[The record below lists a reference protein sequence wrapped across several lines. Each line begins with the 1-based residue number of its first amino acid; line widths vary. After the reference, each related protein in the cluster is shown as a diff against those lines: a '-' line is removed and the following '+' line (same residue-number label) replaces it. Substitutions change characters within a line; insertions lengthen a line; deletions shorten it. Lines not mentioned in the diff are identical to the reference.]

1 MRASRL
7 GSAVRGA
14 LFLSALICGA
24 ATAEAPAAVDPD
36 ELLLKGGVRV
46 PVRLQAQTS
55 LASVT
60 ARHLLIQFESG
71 RTKQGLEELRAR
83 GVKVLEWVPR
93 NAVSALVPAGVD
105 PTAIPGVRWAGALR
119 AVDKLAIAAAP
130 IPELKRVLVDFF
142 PDVKGTVAQRVI
154 KRSGGKQ
161 IFNAYLRKNT
171 LLVEIASGDL
181 PALAGAD
188 EVSFIYQ
195 ASKAVERKSP
205 IYSCPGPITD
215 VGPIAN
221 YVANGE
227 GWDGQGLGAAQL
239 KYFFVNGTPDVANEQ
254 SEVTRALNV
263 WSQYA
268 AIAWSAAS
276 SSGQTRSFD
285 ILWASGDHGDG
296 NSFDGPSQVLA
307 HAYFP
312 SPPNP
317 ETIAGDMHFD
327 EDELWQAG
335 GNIDVFTVALHEA
348 GHALGL
354 SHSSDPSA
362 VMYPHYIGVVSGLQP
377 DDIAGIRSLYAIA
390 GGGSGADAFEPD
402 DSAAAAQLI
411 AAGSQ
416 QSHSIMPAA
425 DVDFVRFSLAGPA
438 DVAIETSGGS
448 SDTRMWLYDA
458 NSAQLEYNDDISQA
472 SLFSRIDRSLAE
484 GNALPAGTY
493 YVKVDEFGN
502 NETIANY
509 NLSLQVVYHNVG
521 DVYEPD
527 GNAAQAVP
535 ISSGFPQ
542 THSIRPGNDGDYT
555 RFSLSEPSEVVIETS
570 GASGDTRMW
579 LFAQD
584 LSGIEFNDD
593 GGFDVFSR
601 IDRTQAEGNL
611 LPPGTY
617 YVLIDEFD
625 NDNEIASYQIRVD
638 ITPLGS
644 GDDAYEENDFVE
656 EPWHPGFNWEGT
668 WLSALDGPGIQA
680 DDDFFRIDVTAG
692 NERVLVD
699 CRFSHAAGDID
710 IYLLDSAGGV
720 IGQSD
725 GFVDNEAIDIVVPA
739 GGGTYLIVV
748 TFEDAGNSYD
758 LWWDDLARPAAG
770 PSNDHFSGR
779 IGLTGANAS
788 ASGNNAGAGKEPGEP
803 DHASVPGGVSLWWT
817 WTAPLSG
824 DVEINTSGS
833 QFDTL
838 LGVYTGAQV
847 AGLTHVASNDDIGPD
862 LTSGVS
868 FAATANTAYA
878 IAVDGYNGS
887 QGAITLT
894 VAQQPPLL
902 ALQASWS
909 SLASKCKASTGVCK
923 LKGKLLVRN
932 ISAGVSSAAQASIYL
947 SDDNTVDAGDR
958 TIGGGSIAALKA
970 GKSKKMKLKTRL
982 PAGVTVSGKF
992 VIAVLS
998 SGGASQTVVFG
1009 PMF

>member
-7 GSAVRGA
+7 GIVCRGA

-24 ATAEAPAAVDPD
+24 AAAQAPSGVDPD

-46 PVRLQAQTS
+46 PLRLQAQTS

-83 GVKVLEWVPR
+83 GVRVLEWVPR
-93 NAVSALVPAGVD
+93 NAVSALVPPGVD
-105 PTAIPGVRWAGALR
+105 PTAIPGVRWAGALQ
-119 AVDKLAIAAAP
+119 ATDKLAVATAP
-130 IPELKRVLVDFF
+130 IPEVKHVLVDFF
-142 PDVKGTVAQRVI
+142 PDVKGAVAQRVI

-161 IFNAYLRKNT
+161 IFNPYLRKNT

-195 ASKAVERKSP
+195 ASKALEGKSP
-205 IYSCPGPITD
+205 IYTCPGPITEL
-215 VGPIAN
+215 GPVAN

-254 SEVTRALNV
+254 TEVTRALNV

-276 SSGQTRSFD
+276 SSGQTRSLD
-285 ILWASGDHGDG
+285 ILWASGNHADG

-327 EDELWQAG
+327 EDELWQSG

-390 GGGSGADAFEPD
+390 GGGSSDAYEPD
-402 DSAAAAQLI
+402 DSTVTAKPI

-416 QSHSIMPAA
+416 QSHSIMPAT
-425 DVDFVRFSLAGPA
+425 DIDFVSFSLAGPA

-448 SDTRMWLYDA
+448 SDTRMWLYNA
-458 NSAQLEYNDDISQA
+458 NSAQLDFDDDSGA
-472 SLFSRIDRSLAE
+472 LLFSRIDRSLAE

-593 GGFDVFSR
+593 GDFDLFSR

-617 YVLIDEFD
+617 YVLIDEFN

-644 GDDAYEENDFVE
+644 GDDAYEENDFE
-656 EPWHPGFNWEGT
+656 AEPWHPGFNWEGT
-668 WLSALDGPGIQA
+668 WLSALDGHGIQA
-680 DDDFFRIDVTAG
+680 DEDFFRIDVTAG

-699 CRFSHAAGDID
+699 CRFSNAAGDID
-710 IYLLDSAGGV
+710 IWLLDSAGGV
-720 IGQSD
+720 IGSSR
-725 GFVDNEAIDIVVPA
+725 GLVDNESIDVVVPA
-739 GGGTYLIVV
+739 GGGTYLVLV
-748 TFEDAGNSYD
+748 EYGNAGNSYD

-788 ASGNNAGAGKEPGEP
+788 ASGNNAAAGKEPGEP
-803 DHASVPGGVSLWWT
+803 NHAGEPGGVSVWWT

-824 DVEINTSGS
+824 DVEINTAGS
-833 QFDTL
+833 LLDTL

-847 AGLTHVASNDDIGPD
+847 AALTHVASNDEIGPGD
-862 LTSGVS
+862 STSGVS

-887 QGAITLT
+887 QGAITIT
-894 VAQQPPLL
+894 VAQHPALL

-932 ISAGVSSAAQASIYL
+932 VSAGVSPAAQASIYL
-947 SDDNTVDAGDR
+947 SDDNTFNAGDR
-958 TIGGGSIAALKA
+958 AIGGGSVASLKL
-970 GKSKKMKLKTRL
+970 GKSKKLKLKTTL

-1009 PMF
+1009 PMY